1 MADRIDVEQSI
12 VLERVVAQL
21 RSALNLGERQVYE
34 TLDQN
39 YLPRIP
45 KGGDFFLAISAG
57 PGTFPEGE
65 QIPENITEDWSVFVT
80 GYTRIQL
87 DSTDHAEKILRD
99 TSRGLLTIKRKI
111 LAALV
116 GQDLTTEEG
125 DTFLRQTLF
134 AKSCTQPEV
143 KEPPD
148 SKLTMQFGII
158 TLEFG
163 VSFDWDL
170 GIAVAEEA

>member
-1 MADRIDVEQSI
+1 MASRIDIDQST

-34 TLDQN
+34 TLDTN

-45 KGGDFFLAISAG
+45 TGGAFFLAVSAADS
-57 PGTFPEGE
+57 TFPEGE
-65 QIPENITEDWSVFVT
+65 QTPGNLTEDWGVFVT
-80 GYTRIQL
+80 AYTRIKL
-87 DSTDHAEKILRD
+87 DSTDRDEKTLRD
-99 TSRGLLTIKRKI
+99 ASRGLLSIKRKI

-116 GQDLTTEEG
+116 GQDLTTEDG

-134 AKSCTQPEV
+134 ARSCGRPEA
-143 KEPPD
+143 KEMPNKVPI
-148 SKLTMQFGII
+148 GVI

-163 VSFDWDL
+163 VSFDWDVGL
-170 GIAVAEEA
+170 DFDADGEE